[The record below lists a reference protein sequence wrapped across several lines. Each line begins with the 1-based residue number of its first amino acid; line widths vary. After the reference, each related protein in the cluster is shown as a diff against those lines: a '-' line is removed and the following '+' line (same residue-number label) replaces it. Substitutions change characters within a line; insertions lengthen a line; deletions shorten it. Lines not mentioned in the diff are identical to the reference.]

1 MKSIKTF
8 FEKYLHNSIAL
19 CIVLSFTINF
29 IIESVSRGSVTGCL
43 KYMTGS
49 PMTFL
54 YNTFLIF
61 FTFSIAY
68 LVKRRIFV
76 YVMVSIFWLATGI
89 TNGVI
94 LTYRTTP
101 FTVTDLSLLDSV
113 MSIIPNYLNTIQIVL
128 VGIAGVLI
136 IAALVL
142 VFIFMP
148 KHKKKISYKKSVA
161 AVVILCLAMF
171 GATNLAINENWV
183 STIFGNLN
191 YAYRDYGFP
200 YCFVNTWLNTGISAP
215 KGYSSDEILG
225 IFTKDE
231 LKAFTD
237 ITTIAEATTETA
249 ISTSAAVST
258 GNTERRP
265 NVIMLQLESFFDP
278 TQMPGLSFS
287 EDPVPNYRKLKEDY
301 STGYLTVPAVGAGT
315 ANTEFEVLSGM
326 RVRFFGPGEYPYK
339 SVLTDTTCE
348 SIAYDLKRLGYGT
361 HAIHNH
367 RGAFYGRN
375 KVFPNLGFDT
385 FTSLE
390 YMNNVT
396 KTPKNWAKD
405 GVLTD
410 EILAALESTKSEDLV
425 YTISVQG
432 HGQYPTTKV
441 IQNPEVTM
449 SGITVKSDAYA
460 FEYYLQEIHEMDKF
474 IANLTAALEKF
485 DEPTVLV
492 LYGDHLPS
500 LNISEADLVN
510 KNVYQT
516 QYVIWNNFGM
526 KKQDKDLYSYQL
538 SAEVLNQIGIHEGVL
553 TKYHQDHKKDSTYL
567 SNLKALQYDML
578 YGKDYIFGETNPFVP
593 TKMKMGVK
601 QIKVEKVVEIGK
613 KYYIKGQNF
622 TPFSKISIGD
632 KVLDTIF
639 LGPTVLGLLE
649 EVKPEDVSKMKVSQ
663 VEKNNEILSTT
674 E

>member
-1 MKSIKTF
+1 MKSF

-19 CIVLSFTINF
+19 CVLLSFTINF
-29 IIESVSRGSVTGCL
+29 IIESVSRRSVFDCL
-43 KYMTGS
+43 DYLTHS

-94 LTYRTTP
+94 LCYRTTP
-101 FTVTDLSLLDSV
+101 FTVTDLALAESV
-113 MSIIPNYLNTIQIVL
+113 MSIIPNYLSTVQIVL
-128 VGIAGVLI
+128 AVVAAAMI
-136 IAALVL
+136 IVALVL

-148 KHKKKISYKKSVA
+148 KHKQKINYKKSIAGVA
-161 AVVILCLAMF
+161 VLGLAMF
-171 GATNLAINENWV
+171 GLTNLAISQYWV
-183 STIFGNLN
+183 STYFGNLN

-200 YCFVNTWLNTGISAP
+200 YCFVNTWLNTGIHVP
-215 KGYSSDEILG
+215 NGYSSDEILG

-231 LKAFTD
+231 LKD
-237 ITTIAEATTETA
+237 L
-249 ISTSAAVST
+249 TSVPVT
-258 GNTERRP
+258 NNGDERRP

-278 TQMPGLSFS
+278 TLMNGLTFS
-287 EDPVPNYRKLKEDY
+287 EDPVPNFHKLEGKY
-301 STGYLTVPAVGAGT
+301 SSGFLTVPSTGGAGT
-315 ANTEFEVLSGM
+315 ANTEFEVLTGM
-326 RVRFFGPGEYPYK
+326 SVRFFGPGEYPYK
-339 SVLTDTTCE
+339 SVLKDETCE
-348 SIAYDLKRLGYGT
+348 SLAYDLKRLGYGT

-410 EILAALESTKSEDLV
+410 EILAALKSTDSEDLV

-432 HGQYPTTKV
+432 HGQYPTTKM
-441 IQNPEVTM
+441 IENSDVTV
-449 SGITVKSDAYA
+449 SGITVESDAYA
-460 FEYYLQEIHEMDKF
+460 FDYYLQQIHEMDKF
-474 IANLTAALEKF
+474 IGELTKALANF

-492 LYGDHLPS
+492 MYGDHLPG
-500 LNISEADLVN
+500 LNIESTDLVN
-510 KNVYQT
+510 KSVYQT
-516 QYVIWNNFGM
+516 RYVMWDNFGM
-526 KKQDKDLYSYQL
+526 EKQEKDIYSYQL
-538 SAEVLNQIGIHEGVL
+538 SADVLNRIGIHEGVL
-553 TKYHQDHKKDSTYL
+553 TKYHQDHQKDPTYL

-578 YGKDYIFGETNPFVP
+578 YGKDYIFGEANPFEP

-601 QIKVEKVVEIGK
+601 EIKVENVVEIGK

-622 TPFSKISIGD
+622 TPFSKISIRD

>member
-1 MKSIKTF
+1 MKAF
-8 FEKYLHNSIAL
+8 FNKYLHNSIAL
-19 CIVLSFTINF
+19 CVVLSFMINF
-29 IIESVSRGSVTGCL
+29 IIEAVSRRSALLCL
-43 KYMTGS
+43 DYIADS

-76 YVMVSIFWLATGI
+76 YVMVSIFWLSIGI

-94 LTYRTTP
+94 LSYRTTP
-101 FTVTDLSLLDSV
+101 FTVTDLALLESV
-113 MSIIPNYLNTIQIVL
+113 MSIIPNYLNTVQMVL
-128 VGIAGVLI
+128 VGAAGLLVVI
-136 IAALVL
+136 ALVL

-148 KHKKKISYKKSVA
+148 KHKQKIDYKKSVLG
-161 AVVILCLAMF
+161 VLLLGLAMY
-171 GATNLAINENWV
+171 GSTTLAVNQNWV
-183 STIFGNLN
+183 STYFGNLG

-200 YCFVNTWLNTGISAP
+200 YCFVNTWLNTGISTP
-215 KGYSSDEILG
+215 NGYSEAQIKS
-225 IFTKDE
+225 IFTEEE
-231 LKAFTD
+231 LEQL
-237 ITTIAEATTETA
+237 TTIP
-249 ISTSAAVST
+249 VST
-258 GNTERRP
+258 GESGRKP
-265 NVIMLQLESFFDP
+265 NIIMLQLESFFDP
-278 TQMPGLSFS
+278 TLMESLSFS
-287 EDPVPNYRKLKEDY
+287 QDPVPNFRKLKENY
-301 STGYLTVPAVGAGT
+301 SSGFLTVPSIGAGT

-339 SVLTDTTCE
+339 SVLKDKTCE

-375 KVFPNLGFDT
+375 KVFPNMGFDS

-405 GVLTD
+405 RVLTD

-432 HGQYPTTKV
+432 HGQYPDMRL
-441 IQNPEVTM
+441 IQNPKVTM
-449 SGITVKSDAYA
+449 SGIQVESDAYA
-460 FEYYLQEIHEMDKF
+460 FEYYVQQIHEMDEF
-474 IANLTAALEKF
+474 IGNLTEALKNF
-485 DEPTVLV
+485 DEDTVLV
-492 LYGDHLPS
+492 MYGDHLPS
-500 LNISEADLVN
+500 LNIQDSDLVN
-510 KNVYQT
+510 KTVYQT
-516 QYVIWNNFGM
+516 QYVIWDNFGL
-526 KKQDKDLYSYQL
+526 KKEDKNLYSYQL
-538 SAEVLNQIGIHEGVL
+538 SAEVLNRIDIHEGVL
-553 TKYHQDHKKDSTYL
+553 TKYHQQHREDSMYL

-578 YGKDYIFGETNPFVP
+578 YGKEYIYGGINPF
-593 TKMKMGVK
+593 TTTDMKMGVK
-601 QIKVEKVVEIGK
+601 EIKVERVVEVGK

>member
-1 MKSIKTF
+1 MKSF

-19 CIVLSFTINF
+19 CVLLSFVINF
-29 IIESVSRGSVTGCL
+29 IIESVSRGSFFGCL
-43 KYMTGS
+43 SYLIHS

-61 FTFSIAY
+61 CTFSIAY

-94 LTYRTTP
+94 LSYRTTP
-101 FTVTDLSLLDSV
+101 FTVTDLALLETV
-113 MSIIPNYLNTIQIVL
+113 MSIIPNYLSTVQIVL
-128 VGIAGVLI
+128 VAVAGVMI
-136 IAALVL
+136 IVALVL

-148 KHKKKISYKKSVA
+148 KHKQRIDYKKSIA
-161 AVVILCLAMF
+161 GILILFLVMF
-171 GATNLAINENWV
+171 GFTNLAISRNWV
-183 STIFGNLN
+183 STYFGNLG

-200 YCFVNTWLNTGISAP
+200 YCFVNTWLNTGISQP
-215 KGYSSDEILG
+215 SGYSREKILG
-225 IFTKDE
+225 IFTEEERKD
-231 LKAFTD
+231 L
-237 ITTIAEATTETA
+237 ISVPTA
-249 ISTSAAVST
+249 
-258 GNTERRP
+258 NHEDKRKP

-278 TQMPGLSFS
+278 TLMQALSFS
-287 EDPVPNYRKLKEDY
+287 KDPVPNFHKLEETY
-301 STGYLTVPAVGAGT
+301 SSGFLTVPSIGAGT

-339 SVLTDTTCE
+339 SVLKEKTCE
-348 SIAYDLKRLGYGT
+348 TMAYDLKRLGYGT

-375 KVFPNLGFDT
+375 KVFSNLGFDT

-390 YMNNVT
+390 YMNNVF

-405 GVLTD
+405 GVLIE
-410 EILAALESTKSEDLV
+410 EILAALQSTESEDMV

-432 HGQYPTTKV
+432 HGQYPSKPV
-441 IQNPEVTM
+441 IKDPVITM
-449 SGITVKSDAYA
+449 SGIEVTSEAYA
-460 FEYYLQEIHEMDKF
+460 FEYYLQQVYEMDEF
-474 IANLTAALEKF
+474 IKELVQALNQL
-485 DEPTVLV
+485 DEDTVLV
-492 LYGDHLPS
+492 MYGDHLPS
-500 LNISEADLVN
+500 LDINDADLVN
-510 KNVYQT
+510 KTVYQT
-516 QYVIWNNFGM
+516 QYVMWDNIGL
-526 KKQDKDLYSYQL
+526 KKENKDLYAYQL
-538 SAEVLNQIGIHEGVL
+538 SAEVLNRIGIHEGVL
-553 TKYHQDHKKDSTYL
+553 TKYHQNHREDASYL
-567 SNLKALQYDML
+567 MNLKALQYDML
-578 YGKDYIFGETNPFVP
+578 YGKDYIFGETNPYQP

-601 QIKVEKVVEIGK
+601 EIKIEEVVEIGER
-613 KYYIKGQNF
+613 YYIKGQNF

-639 LGPTVLGLLE
+639 LGPSVLGLLE
-649 EVKPEDVSKMKVSQ
+649 EVNPADVYKMKVSQ